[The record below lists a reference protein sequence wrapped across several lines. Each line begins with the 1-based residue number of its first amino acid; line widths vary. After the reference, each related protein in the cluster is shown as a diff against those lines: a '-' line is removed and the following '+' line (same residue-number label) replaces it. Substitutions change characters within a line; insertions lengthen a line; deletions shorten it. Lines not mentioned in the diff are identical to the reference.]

1 MSCDTLSTLGQLK
14 KYIFPI
20 SWIKKYIFYAGLISI
35 LCANGIYLLQKTEKK
50 KQLQNMYIK
59 NKWSQKCQY

>member
-50 KQLQNMYIK
+50 NNYKI
-59 NKWSQKCQY
+59 CT